1 MKLGNL
7 NIKVEMFKKYTP
19 DEMADIIY
27 KEKDAD
33 FFTGTLLEYNTR
45 DFLIMSFPG
54 HPVKCKDNLYK
65 ISLGKNEEKYLKK
78 NFPEFVELFKNS
90 RYEMDNPNISKEDFD
105 NIDNWRL
112 FYYSV
117 GLDETT
123 GSEEL
128 RFFYDD
134 TMCIEDIMKNHL
146 KIFLELC
153 NIKTFKELSIEIKN
167 IIENCEDYFECGSP
181 FDEEALEDLDF
192 SSYTDFVMPEE
203 AELFDAVNDEN
214 FKDTLK
220 D

>member
-1 MKLGNL
+1 
-7 NIKVEMFKKYTP
+7 
-19 DEMADIIY
+19 
-27 KEKDAD
+27 
-33 FFTGTLLEYNTR
+33 
-45 DFLIMSFPG
+45 
-54 HPVKCKDNLYK
+54 
-65 ISLGKNEEKYLKK
+65 
-78 NFPEFVELFKNS
+78 
-90 RYEMDNPNISKEDFD
+90 MDNPNISKEDFD

-117 GLDETT
+117 GLDEAT

-134 TMCIEDIMKNHL
+134 TMCIKDIMKNHL

-167 IIENCEDYFECGSP
+167 IIENCEGYFECGSP

-203 AELFDAVNDEN
+203 AELSDAVNDEN